1 MDNHK
6 KSFSFLSGVVQL
18 MRRAGKSRGFTA
30 AALLFGV
37 CFFLTLGMVIMP
49 AATSEQERQSAQVH
63 PTIEAEITRAFTGE
77 SMDVT
82 VHAKVPEHE
91 PFRVFTLLA
100 ESDRA
105 GLSGLLTFDARG
117 IAVIQD
123 EAGNPIE
130 LHRTLREGEEN
141 ELDYWFVLYGGQ
153 ETVFTLSVED
163 QLDIGELRRETEA
176 AERNRERQ
184 ATAEAVETTAPGETQ
199 PARPASPANA
209 SGPVTTS
216 TPAAASAT
224 SIHDS
229 SVPIASPSN
238 ARRAEKPAASKT
250 IERPAAPA
258 PEQLPQVLHLLEPQP
273 QGPRLAEPLPPGAPP
288 EPAPPEPPPPPPTRR
303 RRARIRRART
313 RPASTM
319 TRTAT

>member
-1 MDNHK
+1 MDNHRK
-6 KSFSFLSGVVQL
+6 KFSFQSGVVQL

-37 CFFLTLGMVIMP
+37 CFFLTLGMGIMP

-91 PFRVFTLLA
+91 PFRVFTLPA

-105 GLSGLLTFDARG
+105 GLSGLLTFDDRG

-184 ATAEAVETTAPGETQ
+184 AAAEAVETTAPGETQ
-199 PARPASPANA
+199 PAQPASPSNA
-209 SGPVTTS
+209 SGSVTTS
-216 TPAAASAT
+216 SPAATSAPAGAAASSGSST
-224 SIHDS
+224 S
-229 SVPIASPSN
+229 SVSPTAPSALSGSEDRAAHASIASPSN
-238 ARRAEKPAASKT
+238 ARPGPTAPTSCSSPGGPCSPA
-250 IERPAAPA
+250 RP
-258 PEQLPQVLHLLEPQP
+258 
-273 QGPRLAEPLPPGAPP
+273 
-288 EPAPPEPPPPPPTRR
+288 T
-303 RRARIRRART
+303 
-313 RPASTM
+313 
-319 TRTAT
+319 